1 MFISG
6 SRRCFHICLAVPGAI
21 VLESLLPVTLNSSR
35 LPKIIMDISHVIHLK
50 EGYLL
55 ERIDGEATVY
65 HPTLT
70 TAVYLNDTGAL
81 IWELCDGD
89 RTVSDIIETLGQHY
103 PESRAQIET
112 DVKEL
117 VRQLTERGIAELK

>member
-1 MFISG
+1 
-6 SRRCFHICLAVPGAI
+6 
-21 VLESLLPVTLNSSR
+21 VLESGLSFILNFSR
-35 LPKIIMDISHVIHLK
+35 LQIIEMDTSQVVRLK

-89 RTVSDIIETLGQHY
+89 RSISDIIETLGRQY
-103 PESRAQIET
+103 PESLSQIES
-112 DVKEL
+112 DVKTL
-117 VRQLTERGIAELK
+117 IRQLTERGIAELR